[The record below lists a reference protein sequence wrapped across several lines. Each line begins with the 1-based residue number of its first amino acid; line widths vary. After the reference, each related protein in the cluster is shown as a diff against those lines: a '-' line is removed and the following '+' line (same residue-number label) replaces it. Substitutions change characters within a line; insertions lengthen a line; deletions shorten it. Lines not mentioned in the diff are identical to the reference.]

1 MRKFFLFIFAAL
13 LTSNVF
19 AYSYAHRY
27 VDQVPDVGHY
37 TWYHEFN
44 EYGYICFYDKFH
56 LSVPIDRLYVIHI
69 YERIPGKTGIVYTYD
84 MDNPEMRYWYHYG
97 EITPQGFRSTELA
110 TMRDLN
116 HVDYDSPGGNVC
128 KYIGDKMEE
137 LRQKGYTHF
146 RIAIEVLGRTT
157 QLSKWYPAETED
169 SNDIDRGLFLNNYLD
184 VDFPAWINIS
194 HFFAPEEVRYGKEL
208 LLEGIIKASGSVKY
222 KFQECDK
229 YEKESGHFVWK
240 TVKSGTLSTAEA
252 REGQMVQYKRVFT
265 GDGVKPNHLYRLLV
279 TDILTGKS
287 DSTGE
292 HLVVHKYAWVYNDG
306 EPVYRPA
313 GEKITF
319 QKPADCQEYS
329 WTSACPMSNTEMGNY
344 IEYTMP
350 ACNVWFDD
358 KTPKYTVKFLNADY
372 SLLKTVEVACGEDA
386 TDLAPTPTMG
396 DYTFIGWN
404 KDLTNVHSSFSAV
417 AKYDIG
423 DNYWLNAYVT
433 DHKNE
438 VFPFPGMEKN
448 DARAMVGD
456 KVTVTADVFASA
468 KASVYYETAPW
479 SSSEQRFLWDP
490 NSGKKVGDYNDPN
503 QERFFDQEISIA
515 YDANT
520 QYVHP
525 FEYKVGVRFYIML
538 AGVKVYSDPVEIDV
552 CYPMTIT
559 SLTGDSIFAENADGD
574 FVQDLTAM
582 IPARYHDTIR
592 VFGINGAGGGCLSFA
607 RVLYP
612 SRSLDNGVDEQG
624 QAYFVCPGETETIN
638 VDAVKKL
645 IVFDGVYGNGYPKQL
660 DFTAEGFGKLNGY
673 YGEVVT
679 CGGSVQN
686 MPEDPEEEGAVFLG
700 WQAWNNDYADDD
712 YLHVPAID
720 DNILG
725 FTAQFEYLPEVP
737 QYTVRFYGKDGAE
750 LLDTQLVNE
759 GENAVPPAAPEV
771 DGYHFTGWD
780 KDYNTITADVDITA
794 IYGQDEKTWYVHF
807 YDLSDASSGYDV
819 HTTVIVADGEAAV
832 GPEPIAKEGYSFAFW
847 CLEGGSFYNNPNYAN
862 PYKPAD
868 LSHITQH
875 MSVFSKWDVAQYTVT
890 FNVDGKQ
897 ILSTHINHGST
908 ATADANS
915 AAKYFDQYKPAT
927 ESEVY
932 TFTGWT
938 PELAPVTADV
948 DYEAVYTTAPRKYT
962 VYFQNWDHVL
972 IDEQEVEY
980 GKAAQAPADPTREGY
995 TFVGWDREFDNIIA
1009 NMTVTALFEKNKEN
1023 VTSGICG
1030 KDGEGNL
1037 ADNLTWSFDPET
1049 GTLTIEGSGEMMDYG
1064 WYPDEAPWIFYIYKI
1079 QKVVLPKGMTTIG
1092 DYAFASCYVLTD
1104 VNIPNTVITI
1114 GESAFESCYVLA
1126 AITIPSSVVSLGGGA
1141 FWECINL
1148 KSITDLAVTPQV
1160 LGEGVFEYVDQPNCK
1175 LYVPDGAVEAYKA
1188 AEVWKD
1194 FDIQG
1199 GAQGI
1204 EDIRVDGEKA
1214 MKVMVDGVLYIIRD
1228 GKIFDAHGLQ
1238 VK

>member
-1 MRKFFLFIFAAL
+1 
-13 LTSNVF
+13 
-19 AYSYAHRY
+19 

-37 TWYHEFN
+37 TWYHEYTKN
-44 EYGYICFYDKFH
+44 GGICFYDKFH

-146 RIAIEVLGRTT
+146 RIAIEVLSRTT
-157 QLSKWYPAETED
+157 QLSKWYPAETEN

-329 WTSACPMSNTEMGNY
+329 WTSACPMSYTEMGNY

-372 SLLKTVEVACGEDA
+372 SFLKSVEVACGEDA

-468 KASVYYETAPW
+468 KAGVYYETAPW

-679 CGGSVQN
+679 CGGSIQH

-700 WQAWNNDYADDD
+700 WQAWNNDYEDDD

-737 QYTVRFYGKDGAE
+737 QYTVRFYGKDGAP
-750 LLDTQLVNE
+750 LLKDTLINE

-794 IYGQDEKTWYVHF
+794 LYGE
-807 YDLSDASSGYDV
+807 DAVKWVVTYRDV
-819 HTTVIVADGEAAV
+819 DAGSNAYHKIGTDTVVDGEASY
-832 GPEPIAKEGYSFAFW
+832 GIEPIAKEGYTFAYW
-847 CLEGGSFYNNPNYAN
+847 GLTNDSWRAHEEEH
-862 PYKPAD
+862 AD
-868 LSHITQH
+868 LSHVTSN
-875 MSVFSKWDVAQYTVT
+875 MTVYARWEVTKYLVT

-897 ILSTHINHGST
+897 ILSTHRNHGST
-908 ATADANS
+908 VTYSANS

-932 TFTGWT
+932 TLTGWT

-1037 ADNLTWSFDPET
+1037 ADNLTWSFNPET

-1064 WYPDEAPWIFYIYKI
+1064 WYPDEAPWIFYTNKI

-1092 DYAFASCYVLTD
+1092 DYAFASCGVLTD

-1114 GESAFESCYVLA
+1114 GESAFESCYGLA

-1175 LYVPDGAVEAYKA
+1175 LYVPSGAVEAYKA
-1188 AEVWKD
+1188 AEIWKE
-1194 FDIQG
+1194 FDIQV
-1199 GAQGI
+1199 AQGI
-1204 EDIRVDGEKA
+1204 EDIVVPADKAEKVLIDGI
-1214 MKVMVDGVLYIIRD
+1214 LYIALPD

>member
-37 TWYHEFN
+37 TWYHEYK
-44 EYGYICFYDKFH
+44 YGSICFYDKYH
-56 LSVPIDRLYVIHI
+56 LGVPKDRLYVIHI
-69 YERIPGKTGIVYTYD
+69 FERIPGKTGIVYTYD
-84 MDNPEMRYWYHYG
+84 MDNPELRYWYHYG

-116 HVDYDSPGGNVC
+116 HVDYDSPGENVC

-146 RIAIEVLGRTT
+146 RIAIEVLSRTT
-157 QLSKWYPAETED
+157 QLSKWYPAETEN

-194 HFFAPEEVRYGKEL
+194 HFFAPEEVRYGDQL

-329 WTSACPMSNTEMGNY
+329 WTSACPMSYTEMGNY

-372 SLLKTVEVACGEDA
+372 SFLKSVEVACGEDA

-468 KASVYYETAPW
+468 KAGVYYETAPW
-479 SSSEQRFLWDP
+479 NSSEQRFLWDP

-520 QYVHP
+520 QFVHP

-574 FVQDLTAM
+574 FIQDLTAM

-612 SRSLDNGVDEQG
+612 SRSLDKGVDEQG

-679 CGGSVQN
+679 CGGSIQH

-700 WQAWNNDYADDD
+700 WQAWSTDYADDD

-737 QYTVRFYGKDGAE
+737 QYQVRFYGKDGAP
-750 LLDTQLVNE
+750 LLKDTLINE

-780 KDYNTITADVDITA
+780 KPYTTITANTDITA
-794 IYGQDEKTWYVHF
+794 LYGEDEKTWYVHF

-972 IDEQEVEY
+972 IDEQQVEY

-1030 KDGEGNL
+1030 MDGEGNL

-1092 DYAFASCYVLTD
+1092 DYAFASCGVLTD

-1114 GESAFESCYVLA
+1114 GESAFESCYSLA

-1141 FWECINL
+1141 FWECTNL

-1160 LGEGVFEYVDQPNCK
+1160 LGEDVFEYVDQPNCK
-1175 LYVPDGAVEAYKA
+1175 LYVPSGAVEAYKA
-1188 AEVWKD
+1188 AEVWKE
-1194 FDIQG
+1194 FDIQV
-1199 GAQGI
+1199 AQGI
-1204 EDIRVDGEKA
+1204 EDIVVPADKAEKVLIDGI
-1214 MKVMVDGVLYIIRD
+1214 LYIALPD

-1238 VK
+1238 VR